1 MADPNTTDLDLAD
14 APQTPEEWAGVVVT
28 DDAVLT
34 RILRWA
40 RATQRQRDAVR
51 AIVQPELDRLEAW
64 AAEMDGPLRERFES
78 LKRAA
83 EMYVLDKR
91 AHTEGRVKS
100 VKTPHGVVKT
110 SESGGGWE
118 VADLDALLEWA
129 EGARPDLV
137 KRADPAFD
145 LAAAKRVLK
154 AVDKAAGGEVT
165 DPDTGAIVPGLKT
178 KPTTVGASVSLEVAP

>member
-1 MADPNTTDLDLAD
+1 MTPDDLDMAD
-14 APQTPEEWAGVVVT
+14 APTTPEEWATATVIT
-28 DDAVLT
+28 DDETLT

-51 AIVQPELDRLEAW
+51 GIVQPELDRLEAW
-64 AAEMDGPLRERFES
+64 AAEMDTPLRERFES

-118 VADLDALLEWA
+118 VADEAALLAWA
-129 EGARPDLV
+129 RKAHPEFV
-137 KRADPAFD
+137 KIPVVVESFD
-145 LAAAKRVLK
+145 LAGSKRVLK
-154 AVDKAAGGEVT
+154 ALDKTNGGEVM
-165 DPDTGAIVPGLKT
+165 DPVTSEIVPGLKT